1 MRSSHNRLG
10 LPEIPPSV
18 SASRKTNLVSSRSRT
33 RRQLS
38 FPGRIL
44 CRRKRGRIGVGVRS
58 NPGETK
64 RVGTDTRVDDTAH
77 AADDRL
83 TMIYDTR
90 EFRLACLRVRHFG
103 TSSIA
108 SVQSELRRFINL
120 EQIALT
126 RRGINLYNNL
136 IDPDDVEWTK
146 V

>member
-103 TSSIA
+103 PYQFNRERSIR
-108 SVQSELRRFINL
+108 VTQIYQSRVDCFN
-120 EQIALT
+120 QAW
-126 RRGINLYNNL
+126 NKF
-136 IDPDDVEWTK
+136 V
-146 V
+146 

>member
-1 MRSSHNRLG
+1 MRSSHSLEIVG

-103 TSSIA
+103 ISSRARSIR
-108 SVQSELRRFINL
+108 VTQIYQSRVDCFN
-120 EQIALT
+120 QAW
-126 RRGINLYNNL
+126 NKF
-136 IDPDDVEWTK
+136 V
-146 V
+146 

>member
-1 MRSSHNRLG
+1 MRSSHSRPDLPQSSRLG
-10 LPEIPPSV
+10 
-18 SASRKTNLVSSRSRT
+18 
-33 RRQLS
+33 RQILFHHAVGREELS

-108 SVQSELRRFINL
+108 SPFNQSYADLSISSRL
-120 EQIALT
+120 L
-126 RRGINLYNNL
+126 
-136 IDPDDVEWTK
+136 
-146 V
+146 

>member
-1 MRSSHNRLG
+1 MRSSHSLEIVG

-108 SVQSELRRFINL
+108 SPFNQSYADLSISSRL
-120 EQIALT
+120 L
-126 RRGINLYNNL
+126 
-136 IDPDDVEWTK
+136 
-146 V
+146 